1 MIKKFYFGIPKK
13 IRLFIIFL
21 LIILSVYFI
30 GRFIFAETHG
40 IPPEFLKARQEA
52 SVVAQVIV
60 GLSSDS
66 AKKIEDISTLTNQGN
81 YTEALNL
88 VVAEMDRNREIRQKA
103 LTLSSNLETMAS
115 NSAKIY
121 PDSSART
128 AIEAITVETTI
139 ISKLVDYNDY
149 LNQLL
154 EILKAKLLGQQNA
167 MWEVPDL
174 VNKINGEAKEVNDLN
189 QKFNDLMAKFDQ
201 HA

>member
-21 LIILSVYFI
+21 LIILAVYFI

-40 IPPEFLKARQEA
+40 IPTEFLKARQEA
-52 SVVAQVIV
+52 SLVAQVIV

-66 AKKIEDISTLTNQGN
+66 AKKIEDISALNSQGR

-103 LTLSSNLETMAS
+103 LELSSNLEVMAS

-121 PDSSART
+121 PDSSARN

-154 EILKAKLLGQQNA
+154 EILKARLLGQQNA
-167 MWEVPDL
+167 MGQVSGL
-174 VNKINGEAKEVNDLN
+174 VEKINNEAKEVNDLN
-189 QKFNDLMAKFDQ
+189 QKFNDLMDKFDQ
-201 HA
+201 RS